1 MNQSD
6 NCSSNEWQHS
16 VNLPT
21 LDRDRVHVWR
31 ARLDLPDSEVDRLAK
46 VLSPDEVA
54 KANRFRFARHQR
66 RFIVA
71 RGILRQ
77 LLGNYLDIEPKDVQF
92 EYGDRGKPLL
102 KLNPTKPLQFNLSH
116 SHEYALYG
124 FTYDRLI
131 GVDLEYLRE
140 MPDIVKIAR
149 RFFSPQE
156 YELLARVS
164 NQARV
169 KLFFQLWT
177 AKEAYLK
184 AIGTGISD
192 SLADVNIDVDEVLA
206 PRLFAI
212 KGDKLA
218 AAKWSLCSCVPA
230 INYIASIAIKT
241 TPYVP
246 IDFWHWDRDRG

>member
-1 MNQSD
+1 MNQPKNRS
-6 NCSSNEWQHS
+6 CHS
-16 VNLPT
+16 WEHPKNLPT

-31 ARLDLPDSEVDRLAK
+31 ARLDLIDSEVARLTSI
-46 VLSPDEVA
+46 LSPDEVA
-54 KANRFRFARHQR
+54 RANRFRFARHRR

-77 LLGNYLDIEPKDVQF
+77 LLGNYLNIEPKDLQF
-92 EYGDRGKPLL
+92 DYGDRGKPLL
-102 KLNPTKPLQFNLSH
+102 KSNQTEPLQFNLSH

-140 MPDIVKIAR
+140 SDFMKIAR
-149 RFFSPQE
+149 RFFSDGE
-156 YELLARVS
+156 YELLMKASEDVR
-164 NQARV
+164 A

-184 AIGTGISD
+184 AIGTGIAD
-192 SLADVNIDVDEVLA
+192 SLADVNLAIDKALS
-206 PRLFAI
+206 PRLLAI

-218 AAKWSLCSCVPA
+218 AAKWSLYSCIPA
-230 INYIASIAIKT
+230 TGYIASIAIKT
-241 TPYVP
+241 TPLVP
-246 IDFWHWDRDRG
+246 IDFWHWHQN